1 MHISEMA
8 TKSSWDDLTYP
19 KKEGGLG
26 LFKICEWNRAAIL
39 RLIWSFL
46 LELVHLGLLGWMVTY
61 WRGGLCGLG
70 IYLQIVTGAIEK
82 SYNLERW
89 QGNW

>member
-1 MHISEMA
+1 MA

-39 RLIWSFL
+39 RLIWCFFVRASSLGITWVNGYL
-46 LELVHLGLLGWMVTY
+46 LKARSLWARSLGLN
-61 WRGGLCGLG
+61 
-70 IYLQIVTGAIEK
+70 
-82 SYNLERW
+82 NL
-89 QGNW
+89 NNK